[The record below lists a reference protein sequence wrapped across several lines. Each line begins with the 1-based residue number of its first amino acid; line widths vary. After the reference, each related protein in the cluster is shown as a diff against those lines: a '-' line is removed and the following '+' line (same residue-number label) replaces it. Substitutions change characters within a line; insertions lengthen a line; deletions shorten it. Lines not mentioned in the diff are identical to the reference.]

1 MTALTGDQRFVEI
14 KAQTD
19 KGKLGKW
26 VFEEEHQTE
35 MSCFYMLKPLDV

>member
-1 MTALTGDQRFVEI
+1 MTALTRDQMVVEI

-19 KGKLGKW
+19 KGKLRKW

-35 MSCFYMLKPLDV
+35 MNCFYMLKPLDV